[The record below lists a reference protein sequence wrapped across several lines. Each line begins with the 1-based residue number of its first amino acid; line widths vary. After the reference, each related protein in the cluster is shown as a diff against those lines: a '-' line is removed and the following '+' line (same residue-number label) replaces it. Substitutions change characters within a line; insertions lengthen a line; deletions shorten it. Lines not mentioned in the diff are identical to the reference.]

1 MLTFLFGLTQ
11 AMKPETESP
20 ITWTVEFYAAL
31 VILALMFCALAY
43 VHHLKKSKKKSF
55 IKALS
60 IWILGVYFS
69 ALALTLPIYMNGLAG
84 KADYALRVI
93 VSSMHQAFQMFTLDV
108 DRDIVV
114 QLAVAQN
121 WESQAA
127 YRILSVELIAAPVLT
142 FAFVLSFFKSFL
154 DMLRYWMLFLCDA
167 YIFSELNERSL
178 ALAKSVREKDPQ
190 ALIVFTGATNKE
202 DESMA
207 DLFEEAEQVDAI
219 IQKKEIHNINFGSK
233 GKRRKLYFFTIK
245 EDETKNQIQS
255 LQLIDKYQKRK
266 NTWLYVFST
275 RIECEM
281 LLNQKDAGE
290 IIVRRINVIQSLVYN
305 HLYND
310 GYSVFL
316 AADKIPPE
324 KAPQAKENPAPV
336 HCLIIGMGQHG
347 TEMVKA
353 LSWFGQMPG
362 YQMIIDAYEKDEHA
376 NERFTA
382 QCPELMSEEHNRMD
396 PSGDEASY
404 RITIHSG
411 VDVALSTF
419 EEEIRQMTDVCY
431 VFISL
436 GSDEDNIRTAIA
448 MRTLFSAMN
457 GKDSDVPMIETVVY
471 QTEEVHALNAGEG
484 ISDYLH
490 EPYRIHFIG
499 SMEEVFSVDVIMQS
513 EIEKEAKKYHLQWV
527 ETTVEIELEK
537 ADRQIEELLKKLP
550 EEEKKKAEA
559 ILKSKQPEQD
569 DPIESIRNRIKQK
582 KEAAD
587 IVGQLFTRNDP
598 AETNPAAGIK
608 IILENL
614 NTTFENTIKGSIIEK
629 IKMFYRYEYYFRS
642 CSSVVIHVNTL
653 IRLLNRKVEQVDE
666 LDARKEDLSRLEH
679 IRWNAYMRS
688 EQYRFAPEINRLG
701 RLHKDL
707 VPFSQLEMEEQD
719 KDDRLKYLKN
729 LVSALREQE
738 ETNRPA
744 AGETEK

>member
-1 MLTFLFGLTQ
+1 MLTFLFGLAQT
-11 AMKPETESP
+11 MTPETETP
-20 ITWTVEFYAAL
+20 ITWTVEFYAAV

-108 DRDIVV
+108 DRDIVI
-114 QLAVAQN
+114 QLSVAQN

-127 YRILSVELIAAPVLT
+127 YRILSAELIAAPVLT

-178 ALAKSVREKDPQ
+178 ALAKSVREKDPK
-190 ALIVFTGATNKE
+190 ALIVFTGVTNKE

-275 RIECEM
+275 RFECEM

-305 HLYND
+305 RLYND
-310 GYSVFL
+310 GYSIFL
-316 AADKIPPE
+316 AADKVSSGKASQAEE
-324 KAPQAKENPAPV
+324 KPV
-336 HCLIIGMGQHG
+336 HCLVIGMGRHG

-353 LSWFGQMPG
+353 LAWFGQMPG
-362 YQMIIDAYEKDEHA
+362 CRMIIDAYDLDEHA
-376 NERFTA
+376 KERFTA
-382 QCPELMSEEHNRMD
+382 QCPELMSEEHNRVD

-404 RITIHSG
+404 RIAIHSG

-457 GKDSDVPMIETVVY
+457 GKNSVVPMIETVVY
-471 QTEEVHALNAGEG
+471 QPEEMQALNAGEG
-484 ISDYLH
+484 ISDYQLN
-490 EPYRIHFIG
+490 PYRIHFIG
-499 SMEEVFSVDVIMQS
+499 SMEEMYSVDVIMQS
-513 EIEKEAKKYHLQWV
+513 EIEREAEKYHLQWV
-527 ETTVEIELEK
+527 ETPIEKGLEK

-550 EEEKKKAEA
+550 EEKKKQAEA
-559 ILKSKQPEQD
+559 ILKSKQPDQG
-569 DPIESIRNRIKQK
+569 DPIETITNRIKQK
-582 KEAAD
+582 KEAAE
-587 IVGQLFTRNDP
+587 IVGRLFTRNDP
-598 AETNPAAGIK
+598 AETSRITDIKNDLEKLNAA
-608 IILENL
+608 
-614 NTTFENTIKGSIIEK
+614 FEDTIKGSITEN
-629 IKMFYRYEYYFRS
+629 IKKFYRYEYYFRS
-642 CSSVVIHVNTL
+642 SSSVVIHVNTL
-653 IRLLNRKVEQVDE
+653 KRILNRQVKNVDE
-666 LDARKEDLSRLEH
+666 LDARKEELSRLEH

-688 EQYRFAPEINRLG
+688 EQYRFAPETNRLG

-719 KDDRLKYLKN
+719 KDDRLKYLKK

-744 AGETEK
+744 AGETGK